1 MLFSNKINNLKS
13 MKNSIVM
20 ACAFVCSMSFS
31 MKVWACGNSLPSM
44 MILQNTSIFK
54 VVSSKEFKTLMS
66 KKGAQLI
73 DVRTPKEYND
83 GHIGTA
89 KNIDFYGSTFKSQME
104 KLDRNKPVLLYC
116 HSGGRSGQA
125 LTMLK
130 SMGFKEVYDLKGGW
144 SSWPK

>member
-1 MLFSNKINNLKS
+1 M
-13 MKNSIVM
+13 SIS
-20 ACAFVCSMSFS
+20 A
-31 MKVWACGNSLPSM
+31 KVWACGNSLPSM

-66 KKGAQLI
+66 KKAAQLI

-83 GHIGTA
+83 GHIGAA
-89 KNIDFYGSTFKSQME
+89 KNIDFYGSTFKTQME

>member
-1 MLFSNKINNLKS
+1 MVIA
-13 MKNSIVM
+13 I
-20 ACAFVCSMSFS
+20 VCSMSFS
-31 MKVWACGNSLPSM
+31 MKVSAGRNSLPSM
-44 MILQNTSIFK
+44 IILQNTPIFK

-66 KKGAQLI
+66 KKGAQLV

-83 GHIGTA
+83 GHIGVA

>member
-1 MLFSNKINNLKS
+1 MKKS
-13 MKNSIVM
+13 IMMVI
-20 ACAFVCSMSFS
+20 AIVCSMSFS
-31 MKVWACGNSLPSM
+31 MKVSAGRNSLPSM
-44 MILQNTSIFK
+44 IILQNTPIFK
-54 VVSSKEFKTLMS
+54 VVSSKDFKTLMS
-66 KKGAQLI
+66 KKGAQLV

-83 GHIGTA
+83 GHIGAA

>member
-1 MLFSNKINNLKS
+1 MKKS
-13 MKNSIVM
+13 IMMVI
-20 ACAFVCSMSFS
+20 AIVCSMSFS
-31 MKVWACGNSLPSM
+31 MKVSAGRNSLPSM
-44 MILQNTSIFK
+44 IILQNTPIFK

-83 GHIGTA
+83 GHIGAA

>member
-1 MLFSNKINNLKS
+1 MKKS
-13 MKNSIVM
+13 IMMVI
-20 ACAFVCSMSFS
+20 AIVCSMSFS
-31 MKVWACGNSLPSM
+31 MKVSAGRNSLPSM
-44 MILQNTSIFK
+44 IILQNTPIFK

-83 GHIGTA
+83 GHIGAA

-130 SMGFKEVYDLKGGW
+130 SIGFKEVYDLKGGW

>member
-1 MLFSNKINNLKS
+1 MKKS
-13 MKNSIVM
+13 IMMVI
-20 ACAFVCSMSFS
+20 AIVCSMSFS
-31 MKVWACGNSLPSM
+31 MKVSAGRNSLPSM
-44 MILQNTSIFK
+44 IILQNTPIFK

-66 KKGAQLI
+66 KKGAQLV

-83 GHIGTA
+83 GHIGVA

>member
-1 MLFSNKINNLKS
+1 
-13 MKNSIVM
+13 
-20 ACAFVCSMSFS
+20 
-31 MKVWACGNSLPSM
+31 
-44 MILQNTSIFK
+44 
-54 VVSSKEFKTLMS
+54 MS

-73 DVRTPKEYND
+73 DVRTPKEYNE
-83 GHIGTA
+83 GHIGAA
-89 KNIDFYGSTFKSQME
+89 KNIDFYGATFKTQME